1 MLASRMRVNVL
12 LHFHWHIRRQ
22 VPTNNNSYSRRVTA
36 SHTDLISVD
45 WNINDYFIADI
56 AEKANLARFGVGGDH
71 CPDTRCAQVS
81 LTTQMPKH
89 SVNLIYFL

>member
-1 MLASRMRVNVL
+1 M
-12 LHFHWHIRRQ
+12 
-22 VPTNNNSYSRRVTA
+22 NSHMATRRVTA

-71 CPDTRCAQVS
+71 CPDTSKDFVLVWAAIIQ
-81 LTTQMPKH
+81 THKMP
-89 SVNLIYFL
+89 